1 MLTDIECML
10 QVESLHMRTLT
21 NSLQKDILKLVTIV
35 PFVNSLENEVLL
47 KLETMLKVNIFPTVF
62 RTNAACVT

>member
-1 MLTDIECML
+1 
-10 QVESLHMRTLT
+10 MRTLT